1 MLNKK
6 LEYRICEAL
15 QQFSVSGLLKGEIW
29 VCIYEEIV
37 MAAGVRIGYI
47 RTPAVLKNIS

>member
-15 QQFSVSGLLKGEIW
+15 QQFCVSGLLKGDMC
-29 VCIYEEIV
+29 V
-37 MAAGVRIGYI
+37 YI
-47 RTPAVLKNIS
+47 LLSPL